1 MLFLIAKIII
11 GAVWG
16 VSSLLMASMFAAMF
30 APEKEHVMLR
40 SFYLALL
47 IVPALILVPLSFAA
61 FTLVVA
67 TGLILVLTVVGLK
80 GTAELILNGVPTMEE
95 PDNLD
100 PITKASGVDTDGI
113 TI

>member
-16 VSSLLMASMFAAMF
+16 VSSLLMASMF

-100 PITKASGVDTDGI
+100 PITKASGVYRDE
-113 TI
+113 